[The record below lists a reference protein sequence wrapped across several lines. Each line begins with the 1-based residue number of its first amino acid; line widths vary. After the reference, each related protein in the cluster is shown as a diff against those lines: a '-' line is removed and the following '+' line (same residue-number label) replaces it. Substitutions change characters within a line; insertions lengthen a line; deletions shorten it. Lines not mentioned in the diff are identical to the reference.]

1 MKYVKQRM
9 SIRSGN
15 ARYPAEEGGQTAA
28 RGLSRLWYHPV
39 TQVRP
44 PGHSHA

>member
-1 MKYVKQRM
+1 MLALLASRWKH
-9 SIRSGN
+9 SH
-15 ARYPAEEGGQTAA
+15 AEEGGQTAA

-39 TQVRP
+39 TQVQP